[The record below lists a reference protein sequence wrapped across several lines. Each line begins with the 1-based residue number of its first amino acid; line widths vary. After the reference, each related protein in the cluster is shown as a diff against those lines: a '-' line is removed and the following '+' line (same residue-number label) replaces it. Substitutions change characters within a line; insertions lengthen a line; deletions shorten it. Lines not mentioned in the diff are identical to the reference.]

1 MPTNKSQA
9 IAELAH
15 DLQTGL
21 GRTSIP
27 DFDRLPIVGMASILA
42 LHIKG
47 LGAIEY
53 GVLRQVSD
61 HFFDIPA
68 VALPQVLDVLEE
80 IEYLTLIKSGKSIKT
95 IIPSVPHFDSV
106 YVKIDEYLSNETL
119 TEHEQLAIA
128 ILGELTNKPEKR
140 DTLFGRL
147 GAEKKL
153 FKRCENIVSES
164 GLVLSKRA
172 RGQDILVSP
181 IYFADNLD
189 ALVDMAAAGGATR
202 VERVLK
208 LIGQSQGWPLSVIEK
223 RGEVD
228 GTKISSEELNILKSL
243 VADGVLKPPSINR
256 PNSTSELFVFTPRPG
271 NKRLNAGNREVY
283 ERAMGLVAAVRKG
296 QLLPEPEQYRIRS
309 PTAILSAL
317 RDKKYIGTNSEASH
331 QYRNLVSLRVGKLV
345 NTSGDRFQL
354 QLIDTPE
361 NLRAIDEALS
371 LVRTGQMS
379 QSSVDDGARIALS
392 QDETYVQSVV
402 SSSKFRASEKLALK
416 PDEQQEV
423 DQLLL
428 DLK

>member
-1 MPTNKSQA
+1 MTTNKPQA

-47 LGAIEY
+47 LGEIEY

-95 IIPSVPHFDSV
+95 VIPTVPHFDSV
-106 YVKIDEYLSNETL
+106 YMGIGEYLSNETL
-119 TEHEQLAIA
+119 TEHEQLAIS

-147 GAEKKL
+147 GAEQKL
-153 FKRCENIVSES
+153 FKRCENIVSTS

-202 VERVLK
+202 VERVLR
-208 LIGQSQGWPLSVIEK
+208 LIGQSQGWPLSVIEQQ
-223 RGEVD
+223 GEVA
-228 GTKISSEELNILKSL
+228 GTKISSDELNILKSM

-271 NKRLNAGNREVY
+271 GKRLNASNREVY

-296 QLLPEPEQYRIRS
+296 QLLPEQYRIKS
-309 PTAILSAL
+309 PTAILGAL
-317 RDKKYIGTNSEASH
+317 RDRKYIGTNSEAPY

-345 NTSGDRFQL
+345 NTGGGRSKL

-361 NLRAIDEALS
+361 NIRAIDEALS
-371 LVRTGQMS
+371 LVKTGQMS
-379 QSSVDDGARIALS
+379 QSSVDEGARIALS

-402 SSSKFRASEKLALK
+402 SASKFRASTKLELQ
-416 PDEQQEV
+416 PDEQHEV